1 MKPTQAKLEYFD
13 IMRGPWDRQDHQKPF
28 AVDFEKPVGAGFYP
42 EDLDEEKLKKY
53 IDENPEDAAALNS
66 LITMVDREAG
76 GKLVATNYSQVSFF
90 QDSDEMLR
98 HKSSQNTND
107 LNWEIQIFRAH
118 LEPAHQLMN
127 QAAELTDNESL
138 RKWVLKDIQNKQR
151 YLQQAIK
158 HTLEILWR

>member
-1 MKPTQAKLEYFD
+1 MRPHLARFNSILHLFYNLSDPIPLFIMKPTQAKLEYFD

-66 LITMVDREAG
+66 LVTMVDREAG

-90 QDSDEMLR
+90 RMMMR
-98 HKSSQNTND
+98 C
-107 LNWEIQIFRAH
+107 
-118 LEPAHQLMN
+118 
-127 QAAELTDNESL
+127 
-138 RKWVLKDIQNKQR
+138 
-151 YLQQAIK
+151 
-158 HTLEILWR
+158 